1 MTYVCACVCMISLA
15 QHNSQSGGL
24 FTEAV
29 HEFSRRLG
37 FMIGLAH
44 NDMPRDVPI
53 CHHPAVENDIAR
65 LSSPPRVV
73 GYADAR
79 R

>member
-1 MTYVCACVCMISLA
+1 MKTDLTLYFYSLA
-15 QHNSQSGGL
+15 QHNSYTEGL
-24 FTEAV
+24 LDDAV
-29 HEFSRRLG
+29 HEFSRCMG
-37 FMIGLAH
+37 FMIGLPH
-44 NDMPRDVPI
+44 NDAPRDIPI
-53 CHHPAVENDIAR
+53 CHHPAVQNDIAR